1 MLKLQEE
8 NKDLLIKVESLEK
21 TKEECQKYIE
31 EISSNYDKSYKV
43 NNYSVVGYKI
53 NNNFDMSIVREVEKK
68 AEKFYQ
74 ELQNANK
81 KHEKDM
87 NEYNQEILKLQ
98 NNIKN
103 LTSDNFSMKNLV
115 LEKENKINTL
125 NNSLNN
131 SELTIKSLQNSKLA
145 MEYQNANLNHESNNL
160 KKSLEILSFDN
171 TELKSKIQSSV
182 QENSKVIE
190 ETHKK

>member
-1 MLKLQEE
+1 VLKLQEE

-103 LTSDNFSMKNLV
+103 LTYDNFSMKNLV

>member
-1 MLKLQEE
+1 VLKLQEE